1 MSDIIN
7 DGGVVGFTRRVTLST
22 SGVVILDDFKY
33 DRGANAEFERTN
45 EKSKT
50 TGYAQAKGIRK
61 GTATAQLADSTVNP
75 DTYWGQTFSTTEG
88 VEVVN
93 WCVIAPIGRAE
104 TKNGETKAS
113 ITFRETVGAVVLS

>member
-7 DGGVVGFTRRVTLST
+7 DNGVVGFTRRVTLST
-22 SGVVILDDFKY
+22 AGVVILDDFKY
-33 DRGANAEFERTN
+33 DRGNNTEFERTN

-50 TGYAQAKGIRK
+50 TGYACAKGIRK
-61 GTATAQLADSTVNP
+61 GTATAQLADSTVNS
-75 DTYWGQTFSTTEG
+75 DLYWGQTFSTTEG

-93 WCVIAPIGRAE
+93 WVIIGAGRAE
-104 TKNGETKAS
+104 SKTGETKAA

>member
-7 DGGVVGFTRRVTLST
+7 DNGVVGLTRRITLSS

-33 DRGANAEFERTN
+33 DRGNNAEFERTN

-50 TGYAQAKGIRK
+50 TGYVAAKGIRK

-75 DTYWGQTFSTTEG
+75 DLFWGQTFSTTEG

-93 WCVIAPIGRAE
+93 WCVIGTGKAE
-104 TKNGETKAS
+104 TKNGETKAT